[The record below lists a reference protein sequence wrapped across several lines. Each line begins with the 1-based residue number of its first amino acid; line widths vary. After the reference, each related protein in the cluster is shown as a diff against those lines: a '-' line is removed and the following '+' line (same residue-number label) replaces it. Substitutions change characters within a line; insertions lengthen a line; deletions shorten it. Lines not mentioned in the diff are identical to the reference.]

1 MDSAFMKCLKLIL
14 AAVLTLS
21 PGLVAAQ
28 PANAPPPSLQEF
40 KCGVFVTNQSG
51 NVDLKVLPTLH
62 VLGMA
67 SFALP
72 HDAPS
77 GVSSVFCVRSAIAF
91 AANDYEVLLAGY
103 PFMIYSTDAERIG
116 ALEISNGRLQLRM
129 ITGKMTA
136 KEGDD
141 GERYLNE
148 NQSKFYAK

>member
-1 MDSAFMKCLKLIL
+1 MKYLKLL
-14 AAVLTLS
+14 LVVGLTLGS
-21 PGLVAAQ
+21 ASAA
-28 PANAPPPSLQEF
+28 ARRVTATPPSLQEF

-51 NVDLKVLPTLH
+51 KVELKVLPTLH

-91 AANDYEVLLAGY
+91 AANDFEVLLAGY

-129 ITGKMTA
+129 ITGEMTV
-136 KEGDD
+136 KEGND

-148 NQSKFYAK
+148 NQSKFNAK